1 MMKPITMLL
10 LFLAFAAGVSAQ
22 TKNPEELDQIK
33 AEYQAQV
40 KSTLDPINRKYLQ
53 QLDALKKQLGGKGDL
68 DSALKVQKHIEE
80 FSAKANMAPPGSKLY
95 VPRNETVK
103 QVNAPNPTLNAISE
117 DDAIVFKDVGL
128 PKAPNADSVQPINL
142 DIDAKVKPKED
153 KSSLRSSGD
162 IPRDGLRLWLRADG
176 DMIKDNE
183 GRVSLWRDQSGNKF
197 DVQQKEKSKQP
208 VFVNGV
214 EGSAI
219 ALRFDGADDYLETE
233 NDIDLMAAKKDNTV
247 STVYTVIVVVNPDNR
262 QREYADILDY
272 QHDAWTSFALQQE
285 GNNLNVFSAGEQ
297 LGQHLEVGVFQIYM
311 SRRDQ
316 QMGWSLL
323 NGGSR
328 KQSPQ
333 PLMKS
338 TEPRWLTVGSKSREA
353 YPRNFK
359 GQIAEILLYNRPLND
374 MERQNVEKYLAR
386 KYFINICASEIE
398 DAKNLSIGG
407 LTADRLTE
415 CRRFASGR
423 PRPENYDF
431 TQDAFNAYV
440 TSIPQDNRIAEEERF
455 KMVSGIKNYIV
466 RLMERKTYDKPIKL
480 KNGSTV
486 SGGLMVNSNYI
497 SVKGKGNTFDRQ
509 GWNSIPV
516 DQVANILDYFADLK
530 LKASEDVNV
539 SKSQQK
545 LEAAEDYLRIG
556 ILCDWY
562 GDYESA
568 VKFARKAVATEPKI
582 EESVKKYMMQ

>member
-128 PKAPNADSVQPINL
+128 PKAPNADSVQLINL
-142 DIDAKVKPKED
+142 E
-153 KSSLRSSGD
+153 S
-162 IPRDGLRLWLRADG
+162 
-176 DMIKDNE
+176 
-183 GRVSLWRDQSGNKF
+183 
-197 DVQQKEKSKQP
+197 
-208 VFVNGV
+208 
-214 EGSAI
+214 
-219 ALRFDGADDYLETE
+219 
-233 NDIDLMAAKKDNTV
+233 
-247 STVYTVIVVVNPDNR
+247 
-262 QREYADILDY
+262 
-272 QHDAWTSFALQQE
+272 
-285 GNNLNVFSAGEQ
+285 
-297 LGQHLEVGVFQIYM
+297 
-311 SRRDQ
+311 
-316 QMGWSLL
+316 
-323 NGGSR
+323 
-328 KQSPQ
+328 
-333 PLMKS
+333 
-338 TEPRWLTVGSKSREA
+338 
-353 YPRNFK
+353 
-359 GQIAEILLYNRPLND
+359 
-374 MERQNVEKYLAR
+374 
-386 KYFINICASEIE
+386 

-440 TSIPQDNRIAEEERF
+440 TSIPQDNRIAEEKRF